1 MQFDSPEAAM
11 RHALT
16 LAAEG
21 RGRVEPNPLVGA
33 VLVDDDLNLLGEGF
47 HARYG
52 GPHAEVIAI
61 AQAGPATQGATLFV
75 TLEPCAHFGK
85 TPPCAPAVVHAGV
98 RRVFAAV
105 EDPFPNV
112 SGRGLQILRD
122 AGVEVEVGLL
132 AAEARRILA
141 PFLKLTTTGLPYVHA
156 KWAMTIDGRIATRTG
171 DSQWISG
178 ERSRGITHALRGRMD
193 GIVVGIETAIADDPL
208 LTARPTGP
216 RTAVRI
222 VFDSSAR
229 LSLDSKLVK
238 SANAIP
244 VIVVISNEAPPERAA
259 ALRAAGV
266 EVLEVTGSTAAD
278 AVHEALAEFGRR
290 RMTNLFVEGGGR
302 LLGSFFDAELVD
314 EIHTFIGP
322 KVIGSAAARPPV
334 AGVGVDV
341 LAQATEFQ
349 LERLEQIGGDAYLR
363 YARPI

>member
-1 MQFDSPEAAM
+1 M
-11 RHALT
+11 
-16 LAAEG
+16 
-21 RGRVEPNPLVGA
+21 
-33 VLVDDDLNLLGEGF
+33 
-47 HARYG
+47 
-52 GPHAEVIAI
+52 
-61 AQAGPATQGATLFV
+61 AQAGPAARGATLFV

-85 TPPCAPAVVHAGV
+85 TPPCAPAVVHAGI

-156 KWAMTIDGRIATRTG
+156 KWAMTIDGRIATGAG

-193 GIVVGIETAIADDPL
+193 AIVVGIETAIADDPL

-222 VFDSSAR
+222 VFDSQAR

-238 SANAIP
+238 SASAIP
-244 VIVVISNEAPPERAA
+244 VIVVASNEASPDRVA

-266 EVLEVTGSTAAD
+266 DVLEVAGSTAAD
-278 AVHEALAEFGRR
+278 SVREALAEFGRR

-302 LLGSFFDAELVD
+302 LLGSFFDANLVD
-314 EIHTFIGP
+314 EIHAFIGP
-322 KVIGSAAARPPV
+322 KVIGSAAALPPV

-349 LERLEQIGGDAYLR
+349 LERLEQIGADAYLR
-363 YARPI
+363 YARSL